1 MARLKKG
8 KASVA
13 EHKTDESVM
22 DRIQRLVK
30 EEQELYAHA
39 SRDDHADVRL
49 EKIRVELDQYWDL
62 LRQRRALREFGE
74 DPDRAKIRPAGVV
87 EKYEQ

>member
-1 MARLKKG
+1 MK
-8 KASVA
+8 A
-13 EHKTDESVM
+13 EHRADESVM

-30 EEQELYAHA
+30 EEQELYARA
-39 SRDDHADVRL
+39 SRDDHAEVRL
-49 EKIRVELDQYWDL
+49 EEIRVELDQYWDL

-74 DPDRAKIRPAGVV
+74 DPDRARIRPAGVV

>member
-1 MARLKKG
+1 
-8 KASVA
+8 
-13 EHKTDESVM
+13 M

-30 EEQELYAHA
+30 EEQELYARA
-39 SRDDHADVRL
+39 SRDDYAEVRL
-49 EKIRVELDQYWDL
+49 EEIRVELDQYWDL

-87 EKYEQ
+87 ERYEQ